1 MSLVFSSGTLFLI
14 LSRSLD
20 ATRAGAFHLACW
32 CASRALLSSP
42 GRPVLSRTVSFLA
55 GLRLLLRLGGVRLH
69 VQHGLESPA
78 ELTGLYDLESGL
90 QNHAQGIAVPMVIA
104 HTAGRHGD
112 QHILEPG
119 DHLCLCAN
127 MFEHQERPS
136 RLEHPPDLA
145 QAPFWILYRTEDEG
159 DHYRIE
165 LCIGKREGLDR
176 GAGKRDGNGS
186 SLQATPGRGQH
197 GLIRLDCLHAH
208 DAGWI
213 VEREVLAS
221 TGAHF
226 QHDSLC
232 LAEDF

>member
-1 MSLVFSSGTLFLI
+1 MSLVFSSGKLFLI

-32 CASRALLSSP
+32 CASRALLPSP

-55 GLRLLLRLGGVRLH
+55 GLRLLLRLGAVRLH

-119 DHLCLCAN
+119 DHLCLSRTCSSIRSVPPGLSTRQISRRPRSGSCTEQKTRVTTTVSNCA
-127 MFEHQERPS
+127 S
-136 RLEHPPDLA
+136 
-145 QAPFWILYRTEDEG
+145 
-159 DHYRIE
+159 
-165 LCIGKREGLDR
+165 
-176 GAGKRDGNGS
+176 GNG
-186 SLQATPGRGQH
+186 R
-197 GLIRLDCLHAH
+197 
-208 DAGWI
+208 
-213 VEREVLAS
+213 AS
-221 TGAHF
+221 TGARV
-226 QHDSLC
+226 SVMGTGAVSRRR
-232 LAEDF
+232 LAAASMASSGSTASTRTTRAGS